1 MAIKLYSNVTVI
13 AISDL
18 KMDSWKPVLDKDEKP
33 KIKENRPVL
42 ESSRGLAVIK
52 DNDNNIYPVVRSI
65 VPFELTAGQT
75 KVFKALVVP
84 WGSNFINYSLTLLQE
99 VK

>member
-13 AISDL
+13 ALSEI
-18 KMDSWKPVLDKDEKP
+18 KQDSWKPVLDKDGKP

-42 ESSRGLAVIK
+42 ESTRGIAVIK

-65 VPFELTAGQT
+65 VPFELAAGQT
-75 KVFKALVVP
+75 KIFKALVVP